1 MRPMTQQHHILIVE
15 DEVKIAQILADYFAL
30 EGFTSSM
37 VHCGAEAE
45 EKVKSLSPSLI
56 ILDRMLPNVDG
67 VTLCK
72 QIRRYSDVPIL
83 MLTARVDEIDR
94 LIGLNAGADDYVC
107 KPFSPKEVVAR
118 AQAILRRSQ
127 PKAASSSLSTL
138 SHGDLHLDL
147 DAYVCRHNNTV
158 IELTPVEFRFLKTLM
173 QKPGKV
179 FSREQLMEKGYL
191 DDRIVSN
198 RTIDSHMKNLRQ
210 KLDISGNDSPIQA
223 VYAVGY
229 KLV

>member
-1 MRPMTQQHHILIVE
+1 MTHQHHILIVE
-15 DEVKIAQILADYFAL
+15 DEVKIAKILADYFAL

-37 VHCGAEAE
+37 VHCGAKAE

-127 PKAASSSLSTL
+127 PKAAPSSLSTL

-147 DAYVCRHNNTV
+147 DAYVCQHNNTM

-210 KLDISGNDSPIQA
+210 KLDIAGNDSPIQA

-229 KLV
+229 KLI